1 MPSSNVCWG
10 IEVGSGAIKAIKLES
25 DGEGVRVVD
34 FAIVPHAKVLSTPDL
49 DPNDAMRVALGA
61 LTSQYDLSGA
71 TIAVSVPGH
80 AGFARFAKLPPVEP
94 KKVPDIVKFEAVQQ
108 IPFPLEEVEW
118 DYQTFVSPESPDVE
132 VGIFAITKQRIR
144 ERLDM
149 LADVGI
155 VPQVV
160 TLGPVAAFNALAY
173 DLSFTEQTPGTII
186 LDIGTS
192 STDLVIAEAGR
203 VWMRTF
209 PIGGHQFTN
218 ALVEAFKLT
227 YPKAEKVKRE
237 ADTSK
242 AARQILQAMR
252 PVFGDLVQ
260 DVQRSVGYYQ
270 SLHRDAKLTRL
281 IGLGSTFALPG
292 LRKFLKQQ
300 LQLDVYRME
309 ELKRAK
315 VEGERAAEFNANAL
329 TLATA
334 YGCALQGLG
343 LNTINAN
350 LMPTLALR
358 TAMWADKRKWF
369 ATAAGLSLL
378 AGGAMV
384 IRPLLDSNAVAQ
396 SPKPREI
403 DQAIQA
409 FKRGE
414 SEAREAG
421 AIGESQPDLLAAN
434 IITLLEDRAVYPH
447 LANDLSLMVRN
458 ADGKSTSAEKPALRL
473 ISYKT
478 EYLGVKQ
485 PPEDTGGGDDEG
497 GRSGRLSQ
505 SGRGGGS
512 GAGAMDVPFA
522 GPVIE
527 VQVEFATPEKAVRS
541 FYQDSVAVWLDDN
554 KERPDVPYVILP
566 PPITSVVFT
575 DGVAAAPAAGS
586 GDAVAAAGE
595 GGEEEEGLGGGR
607 RFVQQTRS
615 SGSRAGDM
623 IVGEGPSLSN
633 EAANRDA
640 SANKLIADL
649 APLTPDSPSGYPND
663 GRIKLTFRV
672 VVKPKATAEA
682 EEGQ

>member
-10 IEVGSGAIKAIKLES
+10 IEVGSGAIKAIKLEA

-49 DPNDAMRVALGA
+49 DQNDAMRVALGA
-61 LTSQYDLSGA
+61 LTSQFDLSGA

-315 VEGERAAEFNANAL
+315 VEGERQAEFNANAL

-350 LMPTLALR
+350 LMPTAALR

-378 AGGAMV
+378 TGGAML
-384 IRPLLDSNAVAQ
+384 IRPMLDSSAVAQ

-414 SEAREAG
+414 SEAREAD
-421 AIGESQPDLLAAN
+421 AIGDSQPDLLAAN
-434 IITLLEDRAVYPH
+434 IITLLDDRAVYPH
-447 LANDLSLMVRN
+447 LANDLALIVRQ
-458 ADGKSTSAEKPALRL
+458 ADAKSTVAEKPALRL

-485 PPEDTGGGDDEG
+485 PPEDTGDEEQDG
-497 GRSGRLSQ
+497 ARGGRLS
-505 SGRGGGS
+505 GGG
-512 GAGAMDVPFA
+512 GAGAVDVPFA

-527 VQVEFATPEKAVRS
+527 VQVEFATPEKAVRV
-541 FYQDSVAVWLDDN
+541 FYQDTVAVWLDEN
-554 KERPDVPYVILP
+554 KDRPDVPYVILP
-566 PPITSVVFT
+566 PAITSVVFT
-575 DGVAAAPAAGS
+575 DGVAATPAPGAGEL
-586 GDAVAAAGE
+586 AAAGE
-595 GGEEEEGLGGGR
+595 EGGDDEDLGGGR

-615 SGSRAGDM
+615 SGSRGGDV

-649 APLTPDSPSGYPND
+649 APLTPDAPAGYPND
-663 GRIKLTFRV
+663 GRIKLTYRV
-672 VVKPKATAEA
+672 VVKPKAAPLAEGG
-682 EEGQ
+682 E

>member
-1 MPSSNVCWG
+1 MPSSNVSWG
-10 IEVGSGAIKAIKLES
+10 IEVGSGAIKAVKLEA
-25 DGEGVRVVD
+25 DGDGVRVAD

-49 DPNDAMRVALGA
+49 DQNDAMRVALGT

-71 TIAVSVPGH
+71 TISVSVPGH

-118 DYQTFVSPESPDVE
+118 DYQTFVSPDSPDVE

-160 TLGPVAAFNALAY
+160 TLGPVAAFNALAF
-173 DLSFTEQTPGTII
+173 DLSFTEQSPGTII
-186 LDIGTS
+186 LDIGTT

-203 VWMRTF
+203 VWVRTF

-227 YPKAEKVKRE
+227 YSKAEKVKRE

-260 DVQRSVGYYQ
+260 DVQRSIGYYQ

-300 LQLDVYRME
+300 LQLDVYRLE
-309 ELKRAK
+309 EFKRAK
-315 VEGERAAEFNANAL
+315 ADGDRASEFGANAM

-350 LMPTLALR
+350 LMPSAILR
-358 TAMWADKRKWF
+358 SAMWKGKAKWF
-369 ATAAGLSLL
+369 ATAAGLAIATGL
-378 AGGAMV
+378 AMQ
-384 IRPLLDSNAVAQ
+384 IRPMMDSSAVAA
-396 SPKPREI
+396 SPRPREI
-403 DQAIQA
+403 DDATQRFGRA
-409 FKRGE
+409 
-414 SEAREAG
+414 EAEAKQAG
-421 AIGESQPDLLAAN
+421 AIGAEQPNLLAAN
-434 IITLLEDRAVYPH
+434 IITLLDDRAVYAH
-447 LANDLSLMVRN
+447 LANDLSLIVRN
-458 ADGKSTSAEKPALRL
+458 ADTKTAGPDRPALRM

-478 EYLGVKQ
+478 NYLGVLA
-485 PPEDTGGGDDEG
+485 PRAPAGEEDFDDG
-497 GRSGRLSQ
+497 
-505 SGRGGGS
+505 GRGGRGGRQAIGGEAAGGAS
-512 GAGAMDVPFA
+512 GDVPFA
-522 GPVIE
+522 GPVVE
-527 VQVEFATPEKAVRS
+527 VEIEFATPEKSLRQ
-541 FYQDSVAVWLDDN
+541 FYQGAIGDWLDSN
-554 KERPDVPYVILP
+554 KDRADVPYVIVP
-566 PPITSVVFT
+566 PEITRVVFT
-575 DGVAAAPAAGS
+575 EAAAPAPAS
-586 GDAVAAAGE
+586 
-595 GGEEEEGLGGGR
+595 GGELAVSPTGEDELGGSGR
-607 RFVQQTRS
+607 RFASQPRP
-615 SGSRAGDM
+615 SGPRVTGQ
-623 IVGEGPSLSN
+623 IVGEGPSLANEQETRDMASN
-633 EAANRDA
+633 Q
-640 SANKLIADL
+640 LIENL
-649 APLTPDSPSGYPND
+649 APITPDSPSGYPSD
-663 GRIKLTFRV
+663 GRIKVTYRV
-672 VVKPKATAEA
+672 VVKPKTAPET
-682 EEGQ
+682 EGGQ